1 MEPAHE
7 DFDVI
12 AIYDFTPSSSDNKDL
27 PLTKGQIVHIVNS
40 VRLHW
45 WKARN
50 NKGQEGY
57 VPSNYV
63 KKVGVE
69 TEE

>member
-1 MEPAHE
+1 MEPPHE

-12 AIYDFTPSSSDNKDL
+12 AMYEYTPSDNVDL
-27 PLTKGQIVHIVNS
+27 PLTKGQVVRIVNS
-40 VRLHW
+40 SRPHW

-69 TEE
+69 AEE

>member
-12 AIYDFTPSSSDNKDL
+12 AMYDFTPSDKEDL
-27 PLTKGQIVHIVNS
+27 PLTEGQVVRIVDS
-40 VRLHW
+40 VQPHW

-50 NKGQEGY
+50 NKGQEGF
-57 VPSNYV
+57 VPYNFV

>member
-7 DFDVI
+7 DFEVI
-12 AIYDFTPSSSDNKDL
+12 AMYDYAPSDNVDL
-27 PLTKGQIVHIVNS
+27 PLTKGQVVRIVNS
-40 VRLHW
+40 VRPHW

>member
-7 DFDVI
+7 DFEVI
-12 AIYDFTPSSSDNKDL
+12 AMYDYTPSDTVDL
-27 PLTKGQIVHIVNS
+27 PLTKGQVVRIINS
-40 VRLHW
+40 VRPHW

>member
-1 MEPAHE
+1 MKPAYE

-12 AIYDFTPSSSDNKDL
+12 AMYDFTPSGSEDL
-27 PLTKGQIVHIVNS
+27 PLTKGQVVCIVDS
-40 VRLHW
+40 VRPHW

-63 KKVGVE
+63 KNVGVE